1 MWMMWLVWSITP
13 LPDSPDDYVHRIG
26 RTGRA
31 GNKGMSI
38 SFISENDGFNLPAIE
53 QYLDES
59 IKMQQWSNDTRF
71 LED

>member
-1 MWMMWLVWSITP
+1 
-13 LPDSPDDYVHRIG
+13 
-26 RTGRA
+26 
-31 GNKGMSI
+31 MSI